1 MTTPWKG
8 WRRAWRSWRTYSGDG
23 RDRDDVSAG
32 RGIAVMAV
40 PAVDTADPGVR
51 EDPLTT
57 DEASPAVAV
66 RPGMSG
72 GP

>member
-1 MTTPWKG
+1 
-8 WRRAWRSWRTYSGDG
+8 
-23 RDRDDVSAG
+23 
-32 RGIAVMAV
+32 MAV